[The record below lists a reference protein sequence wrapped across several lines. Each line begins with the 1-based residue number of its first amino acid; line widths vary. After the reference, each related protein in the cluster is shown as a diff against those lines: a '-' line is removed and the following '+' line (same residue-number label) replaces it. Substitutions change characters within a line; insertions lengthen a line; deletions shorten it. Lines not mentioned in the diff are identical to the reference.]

1 MELVTGTELQ
11 ELIKGLL
18 ELKQKNTKQQQK
30 SIWKLPGKGK
40 IQNALIL

>member
-18 ELKQKNTKQQQK
+18 ELKQKNTKLQQK
-30 SIWKLPGKGK
+30 AFVESK
-40 IQNALIL
+40 

>member
-18 ELKQKNTKQQQK
+18 ELKQKNTKLQQK
-30 SIWKLPGKGK
+30 AFENSLVKVKFRML
-40 IQNALIL
+40 